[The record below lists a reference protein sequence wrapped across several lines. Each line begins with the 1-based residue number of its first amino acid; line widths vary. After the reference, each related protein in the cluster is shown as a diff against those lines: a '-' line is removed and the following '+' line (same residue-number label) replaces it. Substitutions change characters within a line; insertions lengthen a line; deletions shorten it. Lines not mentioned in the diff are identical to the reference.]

1 MVQCK
6 AKLLTPCLNL
16 VKIESADEN
25 EFIRS
30 KCLVGNNVDYWIGLT
45 DEDQENKWK
54 WSDGSN
60 LGNYANWGNGPS
72 YPQPNGKDNENCV
85 GIRNGTF
92 AGTDLYLAQWHDK
105 RCHQTRGYICEKEM
119 T

>member
-1 MVQCK
+1 MIPRYVTKGSFQTVCDDK
-6 AKLLTPCLNL
+6 SGYHHILLSPDT
-16 VKIESADEN
+16 DEN

-30 KCLVGNNVDYWIGLT
+30 KCLVGNNVDYCIGLT

-92 AGTDLYLAQWHDK
+92 AGTDLIVFSTMA
-105 RCHQTRGYICEKEM
+105 R
-119 T
+119 